1 MEKDVINKYKRII
14 SWSEKDGFYI
24 VEIPELP
31 GCMAEG
37 KTILEAIENTEIII
51 KEWIKAAMAN
61 GRSIPLPESVQE
73 KDCLD
78 SVNAPYMYDGEK
90 KINISKMSEVA
101 IKLMEILPKNEQK
114 SVLESLKKLVL
125 TWDAD
130 YTNVT
135 DRERAELDEAM
146 QDFKNGET
154 ISHNDINWD

>member
-31 GCMAEG
+31 GCMADG

-51 KEWIKAAMAN
+51 KEWIEVAMAN
-61 GRSIPLPESVQE
+61 GRSIPLPGSVPE

-78 SVNAPYMYDGEK
+78 SVNVPYMYDGKK
-90 KINISKMSEVA
+90 KINISKMSEEA
-101 IKLMEILPKNEQK
+101 INLMEILPKNEQK
-114 SVLESLKKLVL
+114 SVLEFLKKLVL
-125 TWDAD
+125 TWDTD
-130 YTNVT
+130 YTKVT